1 MLGPPLPPVTVEFV
15 KVTALPAPVISIAL
29 PSVFTSERP
38 LRSVRSLA
46 FNVPLT
52 WKIREAPCASR
63 DWPLPVIV
71 TGTMMSS
78 CPCCRAIDVLAKAA
92 SNTIVSLLPKLPL
105 LVLLHG
111 SDSANAAVSTAVI
124 ALRNV
129 HPVGV
134 ALSPPSLTEIEIAPA
149 FTAPSAKVMPRAR
162 GQRCE
167 ADAIAMA
174 ITVDRD
180 Q

>member
-1 MLGPPLPPVTVEFV
+1 
-15 KVTALPAPVISIAL
+15 
-29 PSVFTSERP
+29 
-38 LRSVRSLA
+38 
-46 FNVPLT
+46 
-52 WKIREAPCASR
+52 
-63 DWPLPVIV
+63 
-71 TGTMMSS
+71 
-78 CPCCRAIDVLAKAA
+78 LAKAA

-180 Q
+180 QWLAVADPRIVYATCAAIQCRTEVTAPAVGVLDSAPKQNGPHWRPV